1 MSNCFRHAT
10 EVRDKLDQERNKLW
24 EHIKD
29 NKQQKAL
36 KIKYMSED
44 EIITYLIS
52 TRTRCEQ

>member
-1 MSNCFRHAT
+1 MNNCFRHAQ
-10 EVRDKLDQERNKLW
+10 EIPDKLDEERNKHW

-44 EIITYLIS
+44 ETITYLIS
-52 TRTRCEQ
+52 TRT